1 MVESSKWES
10 AAVDALRAV
19 TGLIDAALLI
29 TLLVVL
35 AIDTAVALEEWLK
48 SACAGAAELLL

>member
-10 AAVDALRAV
+10 AAVDPLRAV
-19 TGLIDAALLI
+19 TVLINAALLI

-35 AIDTAVALEEWLK
+35 AIDAAVALEEWLK
-48 SACAGAAELLL
+48 SAGAAELLL